1 MTDFKASKRLIG
13 TSAERT
19 GITYGSDFANN
30 STGWN
35 FQATSDITSNRL
47 KVWNAT
53 SPPYGQA
60 TYTLSSD
67 VDGDFVLRYRL
78 KWHAGDSYIF
88 VGLYDELPS
97 TLTDTTMDFCESG
110 FYFTNNSNR
119 GLRAYAGDNISYGAD
134 PIASTGAS
142 QTGVADTDYYIEL
155 IRDVSASTLKLNKY
169 TSSDYTGTPETHTM
183 SSTPSGIDGL
193 KYLKVVYTHDGST
206 GGTSSYIFVDQI
218 KLYAGVTTPTDA
230 QIANVQ
236 TYSIFSETD
245 TGKDWI
251 WTGSAWTEVA

>member
-1 MTDFKASKRLIG
+1 MTEFKSSKRIVG

-245 TGKDWI
+245 TGKDYI
-251 WTGSAWTEVA
+251 WSGSAWTEVA